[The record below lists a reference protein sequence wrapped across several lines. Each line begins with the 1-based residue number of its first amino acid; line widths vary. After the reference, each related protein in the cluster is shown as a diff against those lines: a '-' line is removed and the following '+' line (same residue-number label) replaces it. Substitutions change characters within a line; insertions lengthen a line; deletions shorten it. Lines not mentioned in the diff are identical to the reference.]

1 MLEERQYGPVVAFRS
16 ARTFFGRGYYYTAA
30 YYVDTLLIDSG
41 CAYSAAELA
50 ARLKPARPVSQIV
63 NTHCHEDHIGANGLL
78 QSRFGCRIAAHPLA
92 LPVLE
97 NPRLQPLQPY
107 RRFFWGWPLPSHG
120 QFVDEWVQTEH
131 HCFRV
136 IPTPGHS
143 PDHIALFEPQQGWLF
158 SGDAYIGG
166 RDRAARPD
174 YDVVAMIRSLRT
186 LASLEIAALFP
197 GSGTVRQ
204 NRPADELARKAAQLE
219 ELGESIKI
227 LHAQGHSP
235 AKIRDRLLGREGSLF
250 YMTLGHFSGE
260 HLVELFLKPSMEEDG
275 EGGNAGLAALARR
288 PLR

>member
-107 RRFFWGWPLPSHG
+107 RRFFWGWPLPSRG
-120 QFVDEWVQTEH
+120 QAVDECVQTEH
-131 HCFRV
+131 YRFQV
-136 IPTPGHS
+136 VPTPGHS
-143 PDHIALFEPQQGWLF
+143 LDHIAFFEPQQGWLF
-158 SGDAYIGG
+158 SGDA
-166 RDRAARPD
+166 
-174 YDVVAMIRSLRT
+174 
-186 LASLEIAALFP
+186 
-197 GSGTVRQ
+197 
-204 NRPADELARKAAQLE
+204 
-219 ELGESIKI
+219 
-227 LHAQGHSP
+227 
-235 AKIRDRLLGREGSLF
+235 
-250 YMTLGHFSGE
+250 
-260 HLVELFLKPSMEEDG
+260 
-275 EGGNAGLAALARR
+275 
-288 PLR
+288 